1 MTGGETAVVLLLL
14 CCCSCVAVLVLL
26 FLCCCS
32 CVAVLVLLFLVLLPK
47 GLDVFGSDGVQD
59 RVTGLVEIE
68 LS

>member
-1 MTGGETAVVLLLL
+1 MTGGETAVVLLL
-14 CCCSCVAVLVLL
+14 
-26 FLCCCS
+26 LCCCS